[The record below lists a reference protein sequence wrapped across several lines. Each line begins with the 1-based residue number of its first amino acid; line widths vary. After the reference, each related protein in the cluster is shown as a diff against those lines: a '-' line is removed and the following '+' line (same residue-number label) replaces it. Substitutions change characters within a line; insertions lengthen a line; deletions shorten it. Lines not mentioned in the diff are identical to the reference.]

1 MDRREII
8 KGLMAVTAAGG
19 LAACGDRPAAEAPRR
34 APNPEAYYPPSFH
47 APGAYFS
54 PREMGVLSA
63 IAQTIIPQTDTAG
76 AKEAGVPNTLQALLS
91 EWADDGMRSEWRRIL
106 RLLEHRLD
114 EAVGSPF
121 ARAKQPAREAA
132 LAPLDAAI
140 FEGKHEELASYKDL
154 KFTIATAYYMSEP
167 GATEE
172 LRYEA
177 LPGRWE
183 GCIPL
188 EEVGRTWAT

>member
-1 MDRREII
+1 MDRRDII

-19 LAACGDRPAAEAPRR
+19 LAACGSERRETTRKAPD
-34 APNPEAYYPPSFH
+34 PEANYSLRY
-47 APGAYFS
+47 GS
-54 PREMGVLSA
+54 PDGFLSPAEMMLLA
-63 IAQTIIPQTDTAG
+63 ALAQTIIPKTDTAG
-76 AKEAGVPNTLQALLS
+76 AIEAGVPDTLQALLS
-91 EWADDGMRSEWRRIL
+91 DWADDAMRGSWRRTL
-106 RLLEHRLD
+106 RTMEYDLD
-114 EAVGSPF
+114 EAVGGRF
-121 ARAKQPAREAA
+121 ASASQAAREAA
-132 LAPLDAAI
+132 LGPIDAAV
-140 FEGKHEELASYKDL
+140 FAGERDALASYKDL

>member
-1 MDRREII
+1 MDRRDII

-19 LAACGDRPAAEAPRR
+19 LGACGSERREATRR
-34 APNPEAYYPPSFH
+34 APDPEANYSLRYGSADGF
-47 APGAYFS
+47 
-54 PREMGVLSA
+54 LSA
-63 IAQTIIPQTDTAG
+63 RELTLLAAVAQTIIPQTDTAG
-76 AKEAGVPNTLQALLS
+76 AVEAGVPDTLQALLS
-91 EWADDGMRSEWRRIL
+91 DWADDAMRGSWRRTL
-106 RLLEHRLD
+106 RSLEYELD
-114 EAVGSPF
+114 EAVGGRF
-121 ARAKQPAREAA
+121 ASASQDAREAA
-132 LAPLDAAI
+132 LAPLDAAV
-140 FEGKHEELASYKDL
+140 FAGERDELSAYKDL